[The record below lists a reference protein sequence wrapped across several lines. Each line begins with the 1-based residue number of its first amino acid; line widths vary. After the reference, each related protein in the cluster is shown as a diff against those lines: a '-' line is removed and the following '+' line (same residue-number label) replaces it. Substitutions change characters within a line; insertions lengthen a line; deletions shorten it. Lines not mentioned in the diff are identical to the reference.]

1 MGLALRFLI
10 KMKSSLMAQNYTEND
25 LLRYLYHEV
34 SEKEKLEMEAQ
45 LLVNADLQKAFVL
58 LKSGM
63 ESLEKLSEEPSQTSV
78 DIIMEY
84 SQKTS
89 NKNLEMV

>member
-1 MGLALRFLI
+1 
-10 KMKSSLMAQNYTEND
+10 MAQNYTEND
-25 LLRYLYHEV
+25 LLRYLYQEV

-45 LLVNADLQKAFVL
+45 LLVNVKLQKAFVL
-58 LKSGM
+58 LKNGM
-63 ESLEKLSEEPSQTSV
+63 ESLEKLSEEPSLTSV

>member
-1 MGLALRFLI
+1 
-10 KMKSSLMAQNYTEND
+10 MKSSLMAQNYTEND

>member
-1 MGLALRFLI
+1 MPSFAFS
-10 KMKSSLMAQNYTEND
+10 KQMKCSLMAQNYTEND
-25 LLRYLYHEV
+25 LLRYLYQEV
-34 SEKEKLEMEAQ
+34 SEKEKLEIEAQ
-45 LLVNADLQKAFVL
+45 LLVDSKLQNAFIS
-58 LKSGM
+58 LKNGM
-63 ESLEKLSEEPSQTSV
+63 ESLDKLSEEPSQTSV